1 MADNKNTTCECL
13 PKLAT
18 GIRGLDKLLYDGINV
33 NIADGDNNI
42 LIVIKGDV
50 EENDKTLLGMQI
62 LYGLAQSIESI
73 KGEYDKFENL
83 VNQPV
88 MYSTYYKTGMLQ
100 ELFLDYFI
108 SSGIQEILRK
118 KASKDNDVVLSSNKY
133 ASLLFDCEEI
143 KCKPITP
150 YHNIPFIV
158 IEDKVDSLIGDGIVY
173 YNNRTNSLHFKVE
186 DNDTKDNLI
195 YERKKELI
203 HLAKGEDCGVDSN
216 SLHAYTEQYAI
227 PFKLT
232 GYECSKSLIKGGIY
246 NKAMLAIDI
255 SDKKTMTSNEID
267 HIFDQLESAKIGVL
281 IVDSKVDIPEHRANI
296 IINLSSR
303 LEGNALFKTLQ
314 ITKSDLQDFMP
325 GLHQYKKRDYGIEVY
340 PRLSLY
346 IVERR
351 YLQNSLVYT
360 HASVLNETY
369 QQYQK
374 RQKYYQDTSDNMY
387 EDYEKELEKKE
398 NDHFRSI
405 YPKNYMQLV
414 SIDLLN
420 KIFMPLNPLNNLLHK
435 SGEESEFWE
444 NEYMYGNAGFVTA
457 VIGEA
462 NTYKRFLTFGGIFGS
477 AATKDH
483 TLIILMNKEE
493 SMIRRRLTCP
503 ARPLRGDMYQ
513 ECNNCYKYIHFM
525 NICMGNITAEEF
537 LYYLEK
543 QIEVTYDG
551 SLKKRIRRIVI
562 DDMQILDFC
571 FPKLKKA
578 GGLFL
583 AALAEMCRVHDIILY
598 VLCDRNAGMLLALRA
613 LADNVVLTKKDEDG
627 HPLVFVEKFAG
638 YSNTPSKMYCGKVK
652 NIYKLFR
659 CVENFDSKDVRT

>member
-150 YHNIPFIV
+150 YHNIPFTV

-186 DNDTKDNLI
+186 DNDTKYNLI

-281 IVDSKVDIPEHRANI
+281 IV
-296 IINLSSR
+296 
-303 LEGNALFKTLQ
+303 
-314 ITKSDLQDFMP
+314 
-325 GLHQYKKRDYGIEVY
+325 
-340 PRLSLY
+340 
-346 IVERR
+346 
-351 YLQNSLVYT
+351 
-360 HASVLNETY
+360 
-369 QQYQK
+369 
-374 RQKYYQDTSDNMY
+374 
-387 EDYEKELEKKE
+387 
-398 NDHFRSI
+398 
-405 YPKNYMQLV
+405 
-414 SIDLLN
+414 
-420 KIFMPLNPLNNLLHK
+420 
-435 SGEESEFWE
+435 
-444 NEYMYGNAGFVTA
+444 
-457 VIGEA
+457 
-462 NTYKRFLTFGGIFGS
+462 
-477 AATKDH
+477 
-483 TLIILMNKEE
+483 
-493 SMIRRRLTCP
+493 
-503 ARPLRGDMYQ
+503 
-513 ECNNCYKYIHFM
+513 
-525 NICMGNITAEEF
+525 
-537 LYYLEK
+537 
-543 QIEVTYDG
+543 
-551 SLKKRIRRIVI
+551 
-562 DDMQILDFC
+562 
-571 FPKLKKA
+571 
-578 GGLFL
+578 
-583 AALAEMCRVHDIILY
+583 
-598 VLCDRNAGMLLALRA
+598 
-613 LADNVVLTKKDEDG
+613 
-627 HPLVFVEKFAG
+627 
-638 YSNTPSKMYCGKVK
+638 
-652 NIYKLFR
+652 
-659 CVENFDSKDVRT
+659 